1 MTVTRNTSDLWLDR
15 FPWPAD
21 DTHKHRRGALVV
33 VSGPMSRTGA
43 ARLAARAGLRI
54 GAGLVTV
61 LSPPDALLVNAINLE
76 AVMVRA
82 FGSPEVM
89 TTAARGA
96 RAAVIGPAA
105 GIGPGTIDN
114 VTALRDAGC
123 ALVLDADALTSF
135 EAGTQALFDLLDHR
149 DVLTPHEGEFERLWP
164 GLLAQ
169 GRTEAV
175 AEAARQSGACVLLK
189 GPRTLLAAPDG
200 RLVSNETGAAWLAT
214 AGSGDV
220 LAGTIGGLIAQGV
233 EAFDAACMAAWI
245 HAEAGA
251 AFGPGLI
258 AEDLPDQLPAI
269 LRRLYE
275 KGRAS

>member
-1 MTVTRNTSDLWLDR
+1 MTTINAPELWLDR

-21 DTHKHRRGALVV
+21 DTHKHRRGSLVV

-61 LSPPDALLVNAINLE
+61 LSPPDALLVNAISLE
-76 AVMVRA
+76 AVMVTA
-82 FGSPEVM
+82 FGSPDAL
-89 TTAARGA
+89 TAAAHSA
-96 RAAVIGPAA
+96 RAAVVGPAA
-105 GIGPGTIDN
+105 GIGPRTIDN
-114 VTALRDAGC
+114 VAALRTAGC

-135 EAGTQALFDLLDHR
+135 EADPQDLFDLIGHR

-164 GLLAQ
+164 GLLAR

-189 GPRTLLAAPDG
+189 GPRTLIAAPDG
-200 RLVSNETGAAWLAT
+200 RLASNENGAPWLAT

-220 LAGTIGGLIAQGV
+220 LAGMIGGLIAQGAA
-233 EAFDAACMAAWI
+233 AFDAACMAAWI

-258 AEDLPDQLPAI
+258 AEDLPDQLPVI
-269 LRRLYE
+269 LSGLYE
-275 KGRAS
+275 KGRAP